1 MYKKIAAVLLATS
14 LFSMPAYA
22 HIMNADSMYT
32 DIEMSDD
39 RQAIIYTHAL
49 HLITTD
55 STLYKPN
62 DLLTKEDFALW
73 YSKSQKMTGEDA
85 QLVEKAMQEGIISS
99 EEGEVT
105 YGEINEAL
113 FAGEIKVEDASA
125 EVTRGDYADF
135 VAKNA
140 STALG
145 NQQSLLQQLD
155 FEEGPIG
162 EVEKVEKVNNEEYE
176 ITIEGEPFYLAEH
189 PSIMNDSTDPLV
201 WQGQYVTESLVTKN
215 TTADREGQGSQSDV
229 AKLQFVSIETAPKA
243 QPVEEKTAEPVQAE
257 TVEEV
262 ENETPKKEVF
272 EKEESSFNGVL
283 IAVAVAVFAAILGV
297 IVYRKIKK

>member
-1 MYKKIAAVLLATS
+1 MYKKIAAALLATS

-85 QLVEKAMQEGIISS
+85 QLVEKALQDGIISS
-99 EEGEVT
+99 EEGAVT

-215 TTADREGQGSQSDV
+215 TTADREGEGSQSDV
-229 AKLQFVSIETAPKA
+229 AKLQFVSIETAPKEE
-243 QPVEEKTAEPVQAE
+243 PVEEKTAEPVQAE
-257 TVEEV
+257 V
-262 ENETPKKEVF
+262 ENETSEKEVA
-272 EKEESSFNGVL
+272 EKEDSSTNIGLIVGAVL
-283 IAVAVAVFAAILGV
+283 LIVAILGV
-297 IVYRKIKK
+297 TLYRKNKK